1 MNEKAYRYV
10 IASNFI
16 ADQTAQYSN
25 PRIRIRCIYYR
36 LARHNVKEWNWKSFH
51 EPPDNRC
58 DVQGEQRYCELG
70 QITIYAIVR
79 VPGLRCQNKRPII
92 SVYHSLSDLVCED
105 VRFLASLLESIER
118 LILILGLSNDIT
130 ETRESSAR
138 HP

>member
-1 MNEKAYRYV
+1 MNEKAYRYA

-16 ADQTAQYSN
+16 ANQIAQYSN

-36 LARHNVKEWNWKSFH
+36 LARHNAKEWNWKPLH
-51 EPPDNRC
+51 EPPDSRC
-58 DVQGEQRYCELG
+58 DVQGEKRYYELG

-79 VPGLRCQNKRPII
+79 VPSLRYQNKRPII
-92 SVYHSLSDLVCED
+92 SVYHSLSDLMCED

-130 ETRESSAR
+130 ETREPSAT

>member
-1 MNEKAYRYV
+1 MDGKAYRYA

-16 ADQTAQYSN
+16 AGRTAQYPN
-25 PRIRIRCIYYR
+25 PRIRTRCIYYR
-36 LARHNVKEWNWKSFH
+36 LTRHNAKESNWKPLH
-51 EPPDNRC
+51 EPPDSRC

-70 QITIYAIVR
+70 QITIFAIVR

-92 SVYHSLSDLVCED
+92 SVYHSLSGLVCED

-130 ETRESSAR
+130 ETREPSTT